1 MWQDPI
7 IAEVRRIREA
17 YIKRFNYDLQALYSA
32 LKAQEERS
40 PRLKVSFPPK
50 RVISPQAT
58 APAKAR
64 KQPQFVYEVPEDPYT
79 G

>member
-17 YIKRFNYDLQALYSA
+17 YVKRFNYDLQALYSA
-32 LKAQEERS
+32 LKEQEERS

-50 RVISPQAT
+50 RVISPQTMTHAEVG
-58 APAKAR
+58 R
-64 KQPQFVYEVPEDPYT
+64 QPQFVYEVPEDPYAE
-79 G
+79 

>member
-17 YIKRFNYDLQALYSA
+17 YVKQFNYDLQALYSA
-32 LKAQEERS
+32 LKEQEERS

-58 APAKAR
+58 TPAKIGR
-64 KQPQFVYEVPEDPYT
+64 QPQFVYEVPEDTYAD
-79 G
+79 